1 MNDFYY
7 EVDIEDEAQT
17 DLQFFDKSNFAD
29 PDSYAL
35 FLFIDNF
42 IKVEIPG
49 STLVLNLDFQRNV
62 FVFFKLLSFIFSCFW
77 DLSKRVFASLKSKFV
92 ELFVK
97 EKVNSK
103 LKVDYIAMDK
113 FQKQLLN
120 IITKLNS
127 SSKISS
133 CQPNLKLTNL
143 IDLEEKEYF
152 LSNNKTI
159 LLNIVGKFS
168 YIVMDAYLENPYF
181 KQLASEQQL
190 KCIDEKAI
198 NLCLS
203 LVEIDQNKFV
213 SIKIPYYTFV
223 TRNVDIDF
231 IKNDLFKKYPG
242 ILDSINLIQGKL
254 KTSYDKQ
261 ILAIV
266 FEVLIPDLL
275 NYRLT

>member
-7 EVDIEDEAQT
+7 EVDIDVEAQT

-152 LSNNKTI
+152 LS
-159 LLNIVGKFS
+159 VYSF
-168 YIVMDAYLENPYF
+168 YL
-181 KQLASEQQL
+181 
-190 KCIDEKAI
+190 
-198 NLCLS
+198 
-203 LVEIDQNKFV
+203 
-213 SIKIPYYTFV
+213 
-223 TRNVDIDF
+223 
-231 IKNDLFKKYPG
+231 
-242 ILDSINLIQGKL
+242 
-254 KTSYDKQ
+254 
-261 ILAIV
+261 
-266 FEVLIPDLL
+266 
-275 NYRLT
+275 